1 MFVITKCEHFVDV
14 ENKGTAGEANA
25 YVDVMRQI

>member
-1 MFVITKCEHFVDV
+1 MFVITGCEHFVDI

-25 YVDVMRQI
+25 YVAVMR